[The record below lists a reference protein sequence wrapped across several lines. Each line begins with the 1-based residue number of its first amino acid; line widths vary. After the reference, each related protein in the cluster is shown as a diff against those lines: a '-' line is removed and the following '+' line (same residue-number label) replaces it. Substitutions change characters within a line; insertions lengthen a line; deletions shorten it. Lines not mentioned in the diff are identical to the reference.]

1 MNQQRHI
8 WVPMNQQ
15 QPRLILDPVQVNRE
29 NGRKSKEQRNDVD
42 STTCPPTKQTPAIL
56 ICFSPHF
63 VAGNCQAGLSSCSWR
78 DPKNYCERL
87 KNAHF
92 QSLQCMERIT
102 FLQWWRCIQY
112 TIRVL
117 IASQCLLYNV
127 YQILKPS
134 SVLQCCSFR
143 KWKQNTNQFFPFC
156 QGSHKHCGDLIDH
169 WWGGLCAQTQSC
181 D

>member
-1 MNQQRHI
+1 
-8 WVPMNQQ
+8 MNQQ

-29 NGRKSKEQRNDVD
+29 
-42 STTCPPTKQTPAIL
+42 TL
-56 ICFSPHF
+56 IQPLAPNETNSCNSHLLLTLFF

-112 TIRVL
+112 TVRVL
-117 IASQCLLYNV
+117 IASLCLLMFIKFLN
-127 YQILKPS
+127 PS
-134 SVLQCCSFR
+134 VFYSVAHSENECR
-143 KWKQNTNQFFPFC
+143 TPINFFPFC
-156 QGSHKHCGDLIDH
+156 QDSHKHCGDLIDH

-181 D
+181 VFPTLWSSWCFLPGGGPWTL